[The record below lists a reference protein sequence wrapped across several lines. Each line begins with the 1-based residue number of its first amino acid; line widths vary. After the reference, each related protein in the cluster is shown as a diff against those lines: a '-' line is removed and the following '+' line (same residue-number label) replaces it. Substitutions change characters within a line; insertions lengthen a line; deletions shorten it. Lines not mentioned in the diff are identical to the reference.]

1 LHILHLED
9 DLFQIDLACK
19 ALSDAGYKVTSCSK
33 LEEAID
39 CLSIKE
45 FSVAIVDLQLDVGSG
60 IELVREIFRRDL
72 RTKIVIHTANAS
84 IQSALEGIEL
94 AVFAYV
100 DKSDSL
106 EQLIRHVDRANATY
120 LKDSLSFAQNESQLQ
135 IRLLDS
141 LQNGVIATNLT
152 LKVIFAN
159 QSACLLLSKSKRE
172 MLGESASRWF
182 EVVRATQS
190 NCLTHLETRLT
201 NFDWNSPWVEE
212 VYLLEEA
219 GSRSARV
226 SGLAGLSP
234 RMFRLSV
241 SPILDSFKEISG
253 YILLF
258 TDITQE
264 KQAEQ
269 KLQNAIQFANH
280 AQRVATVGEM
290 TAILVHEINHPLAA
304 ISNYIGGLMLDNDAL
319 GPTAELP
326 RVLQLIQ
333 DQSLRAGKIMHNL
346 RSFVSPGTSHQEALR
361 INEVIEQAIVM
372 VEVEFRSCHI
382 AIELQLESTSL
393 MVLGNK
399 ILLTQVFVNI
409 LRNAFEAMDSSRTAD
424 RKVFLKSWRSDS
436 DVHIEIDDQGPGA
449 SSETLASLFI
459 AYRSTKPGGLGLGLA
474 ISRSIMDQHHGT
486 IIAKNG
492 MPGGLSL
499 LVTLPLLG
507 KGN

>member
-1 LHILHLED
+1 
-9 DLFQIDLACK
+9 
-19 ALSDAGYKVTSCSK
+19 
-33 LEEAID
+33 
-39 CLSIKE
+39 
-45 FSVAIVDLQLDVGSG
+45 
-60 IELVREIFRRDL
+60 
-72 RTKIVIHTANAS
+72 
-84 IQSALEGIEL
+84 
-94 AVFAYV
+94 
-100 DKSDSL
+100 
-106 EQLIRHVDRANATY
+106 
-120 LKDSLSFAQNESQLQ
+120 
-135 IRLLDS
+135 
-141 LQNGVIATNLT
+141 
-152 LKVIFAN
+152 
-159 QSACLLLSKSKRE
+159 
-172 MLGESASRWF
+172 MLGESASHWF
-182 EVVRATQS
+182 EIISGGLFDRPT
-190 NCLTHLETRLT
+190 CLETQLT
-201 NFDWNSPWVEE
+201 NFDWNGVWVEE
-212 VYLLEEA
+212 VYLVDDARLHSAPESGRM
-219 GSRSARV
+219 GSDRKV
-226 SGLAGLSP
+226 
-234 RMFRLSV
+234 FRLSV
-241 SPILDSFKEISG
+241 SPIHESVEEISG

-264 KQAEQ
+264 KLAEKQ
-269 KLQNAIQFANH
+269 LQNATQIANH
-280 AQRVATVGEM
+280 AQRVATLGQM
-290 TAILVHEINHPLAA
+290 TAILAHEINHPLAA

>member
-1 LHILHLED
+1 M
-9 DLFQIDLACK
+9 
-19 ALSDAGYKVTSCSK
+19 GYMVTSCSK
-33 LEEAID
+33 VEEAIE

-60 IELVREIFRRDL
+60 IELVREIVRRDL
-72 RTKIVIHTANAS
+72 RIKIVIHTANAS

-106 EQLIRHVDRANATY
+106 DQLIKNVARANAAY
-120 LKDSLSFAQNESQLQ
+120 LKDSLSSAQNESQLQ

-152 LKVIFAN
+152 LNVIFAN
-159 QSACLLLSKSKRE
+159 QSACLLLSKSKTE
-172 MLGESASRWF
+172 MLGESASSWF

-190 NCLTHLETRLT
+190 NYPTHLETQLT
-201 NFDWNSPWVEE
+201 NLDWDSPWVEE
-212 VYLLEEA
+212 VFLVEEA
-219 GSRSARV
+219 RSRATSA
-226 SGLAGLSP
+226 SGLSGLSP
-234 RMFRLSV
+234 RVFRLSV
-241 SPILDSFKEISG
+241 SPIWDSFKKVSG

-290 TAILVHEINHPLAA
+290 TAILAHEINHPLAA
-304 ISNYIGGLMLDNDAL
+304 ISNYVGGLMLDYAVV
-319 GPTAELP
+319 GPTAELT
-326 RVLQLIQ
+326 RVLQLVQ
-333 DQSLRAGKIMHNL
+333 DQSLRAGKIIHNL
-346 RSFVSPGTSHQEALR
+346 RSFVSPATLHQESLR
-361 INEVIEQAIVM
+361 INEVVEHAILM
-372 VEVEFRSCHI
+372 VEVEFRSCQV
-382 AIELQLESTSL
+382 AIELQLESTSPI
-393 MVLGNK
+393 VLGNK
-399 ILLTQVFVNI
+399 ILLSQVFVNI
-409 LRNAFEAMDSSRTAD
+409 LRNAFEAMDSSRTAN
-424 RKVFLKSWRSDS
+424 RKVIVKSWRSDS
-436 DVHIEIDDQGPGA
+436 NVHIEIDDQGPGA

-486 IIAKNG
+486 IVAKNG

-499 LVTLPLLG
+499 LVTLPCTETH
-507 KGN
+507 